1 MDPSRTTAGVERT
14 QTGFTSADEWGR
26 IGVMTSGFQS
36 PFYGQIAE
44 GIFNFLTT
52 RKYQTLVQ
60 SDLHSRLHR
69 EQSSALL
76 TDSHCDGLIIFA
88 DELTN
93 AVLGDLMDR
102 HEKVVLINRYLEQY
116 SGQCIH
122 VDNVTGGKLA
132 ARCLLDHGHQVIGM
146 IVGPEGFYETHDRTS
161 GFEAELAANDL
172 DIAIK
177 VEGDFHEPLG
187 AKGMDTILDSGKE
200 VTAVFVQNDEMAF
213 GAMTACWRRGV
224 RIPEHLSVIGYDG
237 LAMCDYVK
245 PKLASIQQP
254 MRLMGEQAARLI
266 CDMLNPSIPDLSDV
280 SNLHIPVLAER
291 ESVAPPSGYRSG
303 DVVLTEREAECLTW
317 TAMGKT
323 SWEISVILGV
333 SESTATFHLRNAVI
347 KLKASNRT
355 HAVAKALQAGLIDF

>member
-1 MDPSRTTAGVERT
+1 MDPSRTTAGVKRT
-14 QTGFTSADEWGR
+14 QTGFTPADEWGR

-36 PFYGQIAE
+36 PYYGQIAE
-44 GIFNFLTT
+44 GIINLLTT
-52 RKYQTLVQ
+52 RKYQTLVL
-60 SDLHSRLHR
+60 SDFHSRLYKK
-69 EQSSALL
+69 QDWTSLADL
-76 TDSHCDGLIIFA
+76 HCDGLIIHA
-88 DELTN
+88 DKLSN
-93 AVLGDLMDR
+93 SDIGDLMDR
-102 HEKVVLINRYLEQY
+102 YEKVVLLNRYIEQY

-122 VDNVTGGKLA
+122 IDNITGGMLA

-146 IVGPEGFYETHDRTS
+146 IAGPEAFHETYDRTS

-172 DIAIK
+172 KVAIT

-187 AKGMDTILDSGKE
+187 AKGMDDILDSGKE
-200 VTAVFVQNDEMAF
+200 VTAVFVHNDEMAF
-213 GAMTACWRRGV
+213 GAMTTCWRRGV
-224 RIPEHLSVIGYDG
+224 RIPEDLSVIGYDG

-245 PKLASIQQP
+245 PKLTSIQQP
-254 MRLMGEQAARLI
+254 LRLMGEQAARLI
-266 CDMLNPSIPDLSDV
+266 CDMLDPSITDLPDV
-280 SNLHIPVLAER
+280 SILHTPVLAER
-291 ESVAPPSGYRSG
+291 ESVAPPSDYRSG
-303 DVVLTEREAECLTW
+303 EVMLTEREAECLTW